1 MITTILAVLCL
12 ILLTLLFNEIK
23 VNART
28 QVELDKAQ
36 ADNQE
41 LKDKLRLR
49 DMIIDSLQGTE
60 VEEV

>member
-1 MITTILAVLCL
+1 MITTILAILCL
-12 ILLTLLFNEIK
+12 LLLTLLFNEIK
-23 VNART
+23 AHSRT